1 MTVGTK
7 YAIGGVIT
15 ALLLGGALA
24 MGVATQDTGTLAPG
38 VRVGGVDVGGLTPDA
53 AAQRLRDAA
62 GKGRPVTV
70 KAADQTWTLTSTALG
85 WQIDPRASL
94 RPAQAYTQ
102 ERSMLE
108 RLQGALG
115 RAEPQSFPL
124 ITSVD
129 TGKTAATLSKLTAPL
144 GTQPRPATL
153 GFDKKTLKYAVLTP
167 DTPGRQADV
176 ESAVNTFKA
185 NPDVSTLTLPL
196 ITWKS
201 PQSAENLQK
210 LADQGNRLMRRMVFK
225 LEGTTRTGVLSPL
238 QVADLYWVKPEGIVL
253 DPATIDR
260 AFKFVSGYINEPARD
275 ARYAWQ
281 GGKYVRVAEKTGHE
295 VDRAAALD
303 VFKKALVDPNA
314 RAVVFPAKV
323 AQPKLTA
330 AQLPDPNKLQLIA
343 VGRSTYYHSS
353 PERRTNVANAA
364 QKIDGVVVPAGEVF
378 SFLNA
383 LGGITPDNGFVGGL
397 IISGGRTVDGLG
409 GGVCQVSTTTFRAL
423 YQAGLPVVER
433 NQHSYRVGYY
443 EPQVGF
449 EAAVYDPGVDLK
461 LKNDT
466 GGTVMLKTQNNNKT
480 STLVVEV
487 WGTVKPQRSVSVS
500 PAVILSRQAHPPAK
514 YVYNPALGGRVAQVD
529 WAQDGYNLYITRAIK
544 DASGAVKYDR
554 TTTNY
559 KPWQAVYEYGP
570 GTALA
575 NSGRPRS

>member
-7 YAIGGVIT
+7 YAIGGLIT
-15 ALLLGGALA
+15 AILLGGALA
-24 MGVATQDTGTLAPG
+24 MGVATQDTGALAPG
-38 VRVGGVDVGGLTPDA
+38 VSIGGVDVGGLTPEVA
-53 AAQRLRDAA
+53 VKRLQDTA
-62 GKGRPVTV
+62 GKARPVTV
-70 KAADQTWTLTSTALG
+70 KAADKTWTVTSTDLG
-85 WQIDPRASL
+85 WQIDPDRSL
-94 RPAQAYTQ
+94 APAQAYTQ
-102 ERSMLE
+102 ERTLLE

-115 RAEPQSFPL
+115 RADVREYPL
-124 ITSVD
+124 VTSVN
-129 TGKTAATLSKLTAPL
+129 TGKTTATLSKLTASL
-144 GTQPRPATL
+144 STQPKGGTL
-153 GFDKKTLKYAVLTP
+153 GFDNKALKYVVLTP
-167 DTPGRQADV
+167 DTPGRKADVASAVKTFQADPTV
-176 ESAVNTFKA
+176 TSLVM
-185 NPDVSTLTLPL
+185 PL

-201 PQSAENLQK
+201 PQSTENLQK
-210 LADQGNRLMRRMVFK
+210 LADQGNQLMRRMTFRV
-225 LEGTTRTGVLSPL
+225 EGTRRSGVLSPL

-260 AFKFVSGYINEPARD
+260 AFKFVAGYINEPARN

-281 GGKYVRVAEKTGHE
+281 GGKYVRVPEKAGHE
-295 VDRAAALD
+295 VDDAAALE
-303 VFKKALVDPNA
+303 VFKKALVDPNVKD
-314 RAVVFPAKV
+314 VVFPARV

-364 QKIDGVVVPAGEVF
+364 QKIDGTVVPAGEVF
-378 SFLNA
+378 SFLNS
-383 LGGITPDNGFVGGL
+383 LGGITADNGFVGGL

-466 GGTVMLKTQNNNKT
+466 GGTVMIKTQNYNKS

-487 WGTVKPQRSVSVS
+487 WGTVKPQRSVTVS
-500 PAVILSRQAHPPAK
+500 PAVILSSRAHPPAK
-514 YVYNPALGGRVAQVD
+514 YVFNPKLPAGRIEQVD
-529 WAQDGYNLYITRAIK
+529 WAQNGYNLYITRAIK
-544 DASGAVKYDR
+544 DASGVKYDR
-554 TTTNY
+554 TSTNY

-570 GTALA
+570 GTNLA
-575 NSGRPRS
+575 AR